1 MYISQRLST
10 EYKELVQNNRH
21 YVATVALVCAQQG
34 IALRGHGDDMH
45 DPSVN
50 PGNFKV
56 IVNLLSHYDEIVK
69 EHVVEGPRNATYLG
83 HVIQNELLEVMASE
97 VKKKI
102 ETELHEATYY
112 TLIVDYTKDVSKKE
126 QLAVILRYVY
136 QGVIHERLIE
146 YVHATQFDAASL
158 TKYILCVLSELQL
171 HIEHCVSQCYDGA
184 SVMRGSISGVSARIK
199 ELNNKAVYIHCCA
212 HRLNLV
218 LVDSVKANPI
228 TEDFLCIFKSFMF
241 SCLLLQH
248 MSYFLSNKENLA

>member
-1 MYISQRLST
+1 MFHVPSASGHGDLAFISTGFRDWKHACGRKGVLACHESSRAHKACALTAEQFRLNMERQCTISQRLST

-21 YVATVALVCAQQG
+21 YVKCLATVALICAQQG

-83 HVIQNELLEVMASE
+83 HVIQNELLKVMASE

-112 TLIVDYTKDVSKKE
+112 TLIVDETKDVSKKE
-126 QLAVILRYVY
+126 QLAVI
-136 QGVIHERLIE
+136 E
-146 YVHATQFDAASL
+146 
-158 TKYILCVLSELQL
+158 
-171 HIEHCVSQCYDGA
+171 
-184 SVMRGSISGVSARIK
+184 
-199 ELNNKAVYIHCCA
+199 
-212 HRLNLV
+212 
-218 LVDSVKANPI
+218 
-228 TEDFLCIFKSFMF
+228 
-241 SCLLLQH
+241 
-248 MSYFLSNKENLA
+248 